1 MKALL
6 GAFNQEKA
14 LIGAFYVIVTLRY
27 LREPSFE
34 ALVDILYYDVPYLL
48 RLLLH
53 GLLQQLGHGGGGREA
68 GLAGQLGGVAVV
80 GGVAAHGHGRA
91 AAVELQVPADTDTVI
106 Q

>member
-1 MKALL
+1 MHNFSDGLFA
-6 GAFNQEKA
+6 A
-14 LIGAFYVIVTLRY
+14 LIWY
-27 LREPSFE
+27 
-34 ALVDILYYDVPYLL
+34 VDILYYDVPYLL

>member
-1 MKALL
+1 MCRHAN
-6 GAFNQEKA
+6 FM
-14 LIGAFYVIVTLRY
+14 
-27 LREPSFE
+27 PSFE
-34 ALVDILYYDVPYLL
+34 ALVDILYYLL

-91 AAVELQVPADTDTVI
+91 AAVELQVPADTEI